1 MAVGFDAAS
10 EFPTTASAGAS
21 NTLTLSWGHIPVTS
35 TPKGVGV
42 FVSYSP
48 SSLTLVTAVRYGGV
62 DLTRRAIARDNATE
76 SGVMEFWY
84 LGAGIPTGNQP
95 FNVLTPLS
103 GAGMWGVGFTV
114 SASFSTTVA
123 QSIIVENDTSLNQ
136 KTLSTVQVGVRFAG
150 AYYGGAAPPTTGANS
165 TTIHTIDYGAYGA
178 SVVRETTAG
187 SGNRVVGFAAGTA
200 DDVAAIYVA
209 IDEEVQIGPS
219 QTLSLSSKES
229 SLTFGT
235 VSLLARNTLAI
246 ASKTS
251 DAAFGA
257 FALNTRT
264 NIALT
269 GLVSGQAF
277 GSFGFSGNQ
286 TLNPTSHIQVEQFG
300 QANLNSRIFAYPTSL
315 ASAFDT
321 GNPTF
326 IVDQFLFLL
335 GSSFTEFGQFTLSTP
350 NQLIIIGGNIFE
362 WFAAQTNVQG
372 SKLDRLKEYLNSQG
386 YSGNSNGMLFKFLRD
401 QGYKGS
407 LAQMI
412 SKFER
417 DYTNRYGP
425 A

>member
-35 TPKGVGV
+35 TPQGVGL
-42 FVSYSP
+42 FVTYAP
-48 SSLTLVTAVRYGGV
+48 SSLTLVTTVRYGGV
-62 DLTRRAIARDNATE
+62 ELTRRALARDSTTE
-76 SGVMEFWY
+76 PGVTEFWY
-84 LGAGIPTGNQP
+84 LGAGVPTGTQA
-95 FNVLTPLS
+95 FNVVRST
-103 GAGMWGVGFTV
+103 GTAGMWGVGFTV

-123 QSIIVENDTSLNQ
+123 QSIIVEDNTSLNE
-136 KTLSTVQVGVRFAG
+136 KTLNTIQVGVRFAG

-187 SGNRVVGFAAGTA
+187 SGDRVVGFAAGTA

-209 IDEEVQIGPS
+209 IDEEAQIGPS
-219 QTLSLSSKES
+219 QTLSLSSKAS

-350 NQLIIIGGNIFE
+350 NQLIIVGGNIFE